1 MRHLDISYQV
11 KGQAS
16 FLVLEEQEG
25 EQVIPYCVRMME
37 NNRIPGL
44 LPMFSQVIDEQ
55 EKFNYEITGKMKLSH
70 MVQNTKL
77 TAENGKKLLFNLAD
91 AMLNL
96 EEYFLNI
103 SGCVLSEEY
112 VFVDTQYHV
121 FLVYNPVASQGQDKS
136 QEIKNFFLEII
147 GLFSSKPELKEQFN
161 ECLHFL
167 IRPDFSLKAFR
178 ESLEPSGD
186 REISAQPTKPLQ
198 AAQPLQPAQTV
209 KRKPVQEAPVEE
221 VKKDKA
227 GFGRFLEEKKAN
239 RQDKAVRQE
248 TTPLFGGDIPVPG
261 FKAASQAAPETK
273 SKGRQKQEKKS
284 FSLFGKKKTSKV
296 ELDLEDH
303 VIPADQPR
311 EEKQQQASPAY
322 QPQSWSGTVMED
334 EGGGTVMEGELE
346 NGGTPCLIYQGKT
359 YPLLKLPF
367 SIGKQNCSLS
377 MIKPTVSRRHATI
390 TLEQGEYCIVDENST
405 NKTYVNGQMIPPYSP
420 VPLSDGDQIACSSEE
435 IIFKKG

>member
-16 FLVLEEQEG
+16 FLVLEEPEG
-25 EQVIPYCVRMME
+25 QQVIPYCVRMME

-70 MVQNTKL
+70 MIRNTEL
-77 TAENGKKLLFNLAD
+77 TAENGKKLLFSLVD
-91 AMLNL
+91 GLLNL

-121 FLVYNPVASQGQDKS
+121 FLVYNPVVDQGQDLN
-136 QEIKNFFLEII
+136 QEIKNFFLEVI
-147 GLFSSKPELKEQFN
+147 GLFSSKPELKDQFN
-161 ECLHFL
+161 DCLHFL

-186 REISAQPTKPLQ
+186 GEISVQLV
-198 AAQPLQPAQTV
+198 QPLQPVPPSRPVEAVRRQ
-209 KRKPVQEAPVEE
+209 PVQEAPVEE
-221 VKKDKA
+221 VKKNKA
-227 GFGRFLEEKKAN
+227 GFGRFLEEKKTG
-239 RQDKAVRQE
+239 RPEKAVKQE
-248 TTPLFGGDIPVPG
+248 TPPFGGDIPIPG
-261 FKAASQAAPETK
+261 FKAVPQAAPET
-273 SKGRQKQEKKS
+273 KGRQKQEKKS

-311 EEKQQQASPAY
+311 EEKRQQAAPVY
-322 QPQSWSGTVMED
+322 QPQPWSGTVMED
-334 EGGGTVMEGELE
+334 EGGGTVMEGDLGS
-346 NGGTPCLIYQGKT
+346 GGTPCLIYQGKT
-359 YPLLKLPF
+359 YPLVKVPF

-377 MIKPTVSRRHATI
+377 MTKPTVSRRHATI

-420 VPLSDGDQIACSSEE
+420 VPLSDGDRISCSSEE